1 MEDII
6 DNAKNF
12 PKLMKDINPQTED
25 SLQTPNRSKKTK
37 TKMQNNPINT
47 HHSVTAE
54 NKLKKK
60 ILKGG
65 IEKRNIP

>member
-1 MEDII
+1 MI

-25 SLQTPNRSKKTK
+25 SLQTHNRIKKTK
-37 TKMQNNPINT
+37 TQKTPINT

-54 NKLKKK
+54 NKLKKRF
-60 ILKGG
+60 
-65 IEKRNIP
+65 KRVA

>member
-12 PKLMKDINPQTED
+12 PKLMKDINPQTKD
-25 SLQTPNRSKKTK
+25 SLQTPNRIKKTK
-37 TKMQNNPINT
+37 TKMQKTPINT

-60 ILKGG
+60 
-65 IEKRNIP
+65 RF

>member
-1 MEDII
+1 
-6 DNAKNF
+6 
-12 PKLMKDINPQTED
+12 
-25 SLQTPNRSKKTK
+25 
-37 TKMQNNPINT
+37 MQKYPINT